1 MCIEKKIAGRS
12 RDKEPKYKLTLGTK
26 QRRQKDSKKKVQQ
39 RYGVKARDQEMK
51 QKWDI
56 FA

>member
-12 RDKEPKYKLTLGTK
+12 RDKYKLTLGTK
-26 QRRQKDSKKKVQQ
+26 QRRQKDSEKKEQQ
-39 RYGVKARDQEMK
+39 RYGVKVRDQEMK